1 MEKKLKNMN
10 NKIYYTGL
18 IFHCLIGLL
27 CIIPSIIFSDYLEQ
41 YKVLLRILQFG
52 LMFMNFN
59 IFCELS
65 IITKDYKYF

>member
-1 MEKKLKNMN
+1 MN

-18 IFHCLIGLL
+18 IFHALIGALFIL
-27 CIIPSIIFSDYLEQ
+27 TSILFSDYLEQ
-41 YKVLLRILQFG
+41 YQTLLRLLHFG